1 MTLKFLLDTNTVS
14 APILKEPNPK
24 IIRRINEHSHESA
37 IPAPVWHELLYGV
50 RRLARG
56 KRRRA
61 ITEYVQDVVGVSFQV
76 LPYDAKAAAWH
87 GQERARLEVLGKPAP
102 FVDGQIAAIAHTN
115 DLILV
120 TQNATDF
127 KKFQALEVRD
137 WSK

>member
-1 MTLKFLLDTNTVS
+1 MTPKFLLDTNTVS

-24 IIRRINEHSHESA
+24 IIRRINEHSQESA
-37 IPAPVWHELLYGV
+37 IPAPVWHELIYGV
-50 RRLARG
+50 NRLARG

-61 ITEYVQDVVGVSFQV
+61 ITEYLQDVVGVSFRI
-76 LPYDAKAAAWH
+76 LPYDAKAATWH
-87 GQERARLEVLGKPAP
+87 GQERARLEKLGMPAP

-120 TQNATDF
+120 TQNAKDF
-127 KKFQALEVRD
+127 KEFQALEVRD